1 MNREEIIIQIQ
12 DKLNKAYMLKDREE
26 ADRIIKSIFD
36 DVDKLRQPITLAEFL
51 GWEEDVDYEYNCI
64 NCIYKI
70 KNNTL
75 YKFNHIKNEFEVSNL
90 SLYSRNIKILR
101 QAKKIEKKYF
111 LVLKKEIR
119 EVLNLTDNCM
129 YYMNLDEYLLG
140 VKRCA
145 KKVTK
150 KEFEEIKKIVD
161 IFELEEV

>member
-1 MNREEIIIQIQ
+1 MNREEALEKLQNFYNWYNDNEFDFDKEKYNDDLKNIIE
-12 DKLNKAYMLKDREE
+12 Y
-26 ADRIIKSIFD
+26 
-36 DVDKLRQPITLAEFL
+36 LRQPITLAEFL

-119 EVLNLTDNCM
+119 KALNLTDDCI
-129 YYMNLDEYLLG
+129 YYINLDGYLLG
-140 VKRCA
+140 VKGCA

-150 KEFEEIKKIVD
+150 KEFEEIKKTID